1 MGLPATRP
9 AAAGK
14 DAASRAPLQALLQ
27 GPHLWRGDDRA
38 AVAVPSVPSGHAALD
53 ALLPGGGWPRAA
65 LTELLCTRPG
75 IGELSLLMPALAR
88 LAREENRWIVLV
100 APPHLPYAP
109 AFAQAGVDL
118 ARLVVVNTTQG
129 DDTLWAM
136 EQALGS
142 GACSAVVGWPSRVS
156 ERALRRLQLA
166 AETGRAPGFH
176 YATGPATSSSLA
188 ALRLQLDP
196 TPAGLSLRLL
206 KVRGG
211 GIGTTLCLA
220 A

>member
-1 MGLPATRP
+1 MGLPAIQP
-9 AAAGK
+9 AQAGGH
-14 DAASRAPLQALLQ
+14 APLQALLQ
-27 GPHLWRGDDRA
+27 GPYLWRGDERA
-38 AVAVPSVPSGHAALD
+38 AVAVPSVPTGHAALD

-65 LTELLCTRPG
+65 LTELLCARAG
-75 IGELSLLMPALAR
+75 IGELSLLMPALSR
-88 LAREENRWIVLV
+88 LACAEDRWIVLA

-109 AFAQAGVDL
+109 AFALAGVDL
-118 ARLVVVNTTQG
+118 ARLVVVNTRQG

-142 GACSAVVGWPSRVS
+142 GACSAVVGWPSRVN

-166 AETGRAPGFH
+166 AENGRTPGFL
-176 YATGPATSSSLA
+176 YTPGPATSSSLA
-188 ALRLQLDP
+188 ALRLQLEP
-196 TPAGLSLRLL
+196 TPTGLCLRLL

-211 GIGTTLCLA
+211 GIGTTLSLA

>member
-1 MGLPATRP
+1 MSLPATGP
-9 AAAGK
+9 AAARGS
-14 DAASRAPLQALLQ
+14 AQLQALLQ
-27 GPHLWRGDDRA
+27 GARLWRGDEIA
-38 AVAVPSVPSGHAALD
+38 AVAVPSVPTGHAALD

-65 LTELLCTRPG
+65 LTELLCPRPG
-75 IGELSLLMPALAR
+75 IGELSLLLPALAR
-88 LAREENRWIVLV
+88 LAREEDRWIVLA

-118 ARLVVVNTTQG
+118 ARLVVVNARQS

-142 GACSAVVGWPSRVS
+142 GACGAVVGWPGRVS

-166 AETGRAPGFH
+166 AENGRGAGFL
-176 YATGPATSSSLA
+176 YSSGPATSSSLA
-188 ALRLQLDP
+188 ALRLQIEAA
-196 TPAGLSLRLL
+196 PAGLLLHLL

-211 GIGTTLCLA
+211 GMGAALTLA